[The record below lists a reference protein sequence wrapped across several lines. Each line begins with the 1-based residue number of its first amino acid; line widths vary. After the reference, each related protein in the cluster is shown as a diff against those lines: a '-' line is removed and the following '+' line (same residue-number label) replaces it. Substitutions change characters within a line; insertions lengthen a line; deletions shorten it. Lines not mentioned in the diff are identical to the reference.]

1 MNEHTVLKNSI
12 KMCILGMLLFF
23 IVGIITKDISYAI
36 GFLLGYGISVL
47 TFLLIIQSSTFML
60 SLKSN
65 STPIILVLFIIKL
78 LLYAFGFLLAVKMP
92 KVFNIVGVLIGYFV
106 IKITIYLETYKHKG
120 GEEDG

>member
-23 IVGIITKDISYAI
+23 IVGIITKDISYVI